1 MLKKLLL
8 FFMGLFIIQFGV
20 ALFLELN
27 LGSDPFTIFTQ
38 GMAGLLGTTPGAAN
52 RLLTAVIFLIIF
64 MLDRKNIH
72 IGTFLSI
79 LCVGV
84 VLDWMLLIVAPFQLS
99 TYPLVIKIILF
110 IIACII
116 IGIGVP
122 ILKCATLGVPPNDLI
137 YFTVVDFL
145 SKPYGKVRMV
155 TDILFAIVGIMLGGV
170 IGIGTLLCIFLLGPI
185 VEFFFP
191 RIERFTETFLAE
203 DAMEAV

>member
-38 GMAGLLGTTPGAAN
+38 GIAGLLGITPGAAN
-52 RLLTAVIFLIIF
+52 RLLTGTIFLVIF
-64 MLDRKNIH
+64 MVDRKNIH

-84 VLDWMLLIVAPFQLS
+84 VLDEMLVLIAPFELS
-99 TYPLVIKIILF
+99 TYPLLIKIIMF
-110 IIACII
+110 VGACII

-122 ILKCATLGVPPNDLI
+122 ILKCGLLGVPPNDLI
-137 YFTVVDFL
+137 YFTVMDFWG
-145 SKPYGKVRMV
+145 KPYGKVRMM
-155 TDILFAIVGIMLGGV
+155 TDILFAIVGIAFGGV
-170 IGIGTLLCIFLLGPI
+170 MGLGTLLCILLIGPI
-185 VEFFFP
+185 VQFFFP
-191 RIERFTETFLAE
+191 KIEKLSNAFLGEEVVELA
-203 DAMEAV
+203 

>member
-1 MLKKLLL
+1 M
-8 FFMGLFIIQFGV
+8 
-20 ALFLELN
+20 
-27 LGSDPFTIFTQ
+27 
-38 GMAGLLGTTPGAAN
+38 
-52 RLLTAVIFLIIF
+52 
-64 MLDRKNIH
+64 
-72 IGTFLSI
+72 
-79 LCVGV
+79 
-84 VLDWMLLIVAPFQLS
+84 
-99 TYPLVIKIILF
+99 
-110 IIACII
+110 
-116 IGIGVP
+116 
-122 ILKCATLGVPPNDLI
+122 PPNDLV